1 MMNKLLACICIA
13 ALMFMIG
20 TAGALEL
27 ATIGLGQGILQMSGG
42 MAAFALA
49 GWRLTAK

>member
-1 MMNKLLACICIA
+1 MNKFLTALALVSLVLL
-13 ALMFMIG
+13 IG

-27 ATIGLGQGILQMSGG
+27 GTIGLGQGLLQMSGG